1 MLHVE
6 MGSILCSLSYSS
18 RLACPMPLAGGSNIT
33 SSIALLEDDYRENSI
48 DYALVYSYGTSRF
61 LELIFI
67 AS

>member
-1 MLHVE
+1 
-6 MGSILCSLSYSS
+6 
-18 RLACPMPLAGGSNIT
+18 MPLAGSSNIT
-33 SSIALLEDDYRENSI
+33 SSIALLEDDYREHSI